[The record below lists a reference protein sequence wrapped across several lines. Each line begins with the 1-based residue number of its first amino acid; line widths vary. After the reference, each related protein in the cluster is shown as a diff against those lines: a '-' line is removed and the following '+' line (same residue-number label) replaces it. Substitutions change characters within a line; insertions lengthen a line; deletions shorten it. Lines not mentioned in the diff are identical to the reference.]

1 MRVSVGVYL
10 GAPGVYGAPPL
21 APDIALGPIRLDV
34 TGFVG
39 VAWRGPVNE
48 PVPVTSWSQFI
59 DRFGS
64 LTDPDGR
71 TCPGLL
77 PLAVRAFFDQGG
89 VRAWVNRIGPV
100 THDPLASAEL
110 ELTDLGAR
118 LVAAGE
124 GSWGD
129 RLRATLEF
137 DTSGSFRPPPAGDPG
152 VVRPGELAVPD
163 AVSLPDGSLVL
174 LGGTTDDPFGTLHWV
189 TGSLERP
196 LPRGGRLRMARLDP
210 PPPEGADLGP
220 VTVITGTLLVRDGDP
235 TLPRVETI
243 TGLGLHPAHPRYPPA
258 VLQAESRLVRAGQG
272 WTGPLVPD
280 RALIPVVST
289 LLHGGRD
296 RFAEID
302 GDSLFDADGADS
314 DPLDERV
321 DHRGV
326 DLAGRI
332 DELGLLCVPDLT
344 WQWRAQPGSPP
355 DAPKPASNSQFQ
367 PCTPDPA
374 PVLYASTVQ
383 ATTQLEPQSPDDL
396 AEILRRQQ
404 RLVDVAVLRR
414 RFVALLDAPSGLSVA
429 DVSTWRSHFDTSFA
443 AAYHPWLKVAD
454 PSGGAA
460 WLIPPSAVAA
470 GIIAAR
476 EQQLGLPWG
485 PANELAVSA
494 VTATD
499 VVTDPVHDQLHRLGI
514 NVFRAE
520 RDGFRL
526 TAARTLST
534 DPGYRQLSVR
544 RLMTMICLT
553 LERESQWL
561 VFEPNTPN
569 LRSTL
574 RHVLTQFL
582 ADMFRG
588 GAFAGATEA
597 QSFFVRCDDSLN
609 SAPVQALGRLIAEI
623 GVAPASPLEYLI
635 LRLTQDAD
643 GGVQVVSGT

>member
-1 MRVSVGVYL
+1 MSVGVSL
-10 GAPGVYGAPPL
+10 GAPGVYRAPPL
-21 APDIALGPIRLDV
+21 APDVALGPIRLDV

-39 VAWRGPVNE
+39 VTWRGPVNE
-48 PVPVTSWSQFI
+48 PVLITSWSQFV
-59 DRFGS
+59 DRFGG

-100 THDPLASAEL
+100 AQDPLASAEL
-110 ELTDLGAR
+110 ELADLGAR
-118 LVAAGE
+118 LTAAGE
-124 GSWGD
+124 GTWGD
-129 RLRATLEF
+129 RLGATLEF
-137 DTSGSFRPPPAGDPG
+137 DMSGSFRPPPAGDPG
-152 VVRPGELAVPD
+152 VVRPGELAVPE

-174 LGGTTDDPFGTLHWV
+174 LGGTTDDPSGTLHWV

-196 LPRGGRLRMARLDP
+196 LPGGGRLRVARLDP
-210 PPPEGADLGP
+210 MPPAGTDPGR
-220 VTVITGTLLVRDGDP
+220 VTVITGTLLVRDSDP
-235 TLPRVETI
+235 TLPRAETI

-258 VLQAESRLVRAGQG
+258 VLAAESRLVRAGPG
-272 WTGPLVPD
+272 WTEPLLPD
-280 RALIPVVST
+280 QALTPVDAA
-289 LLHGGRD
+289 LLHGGLD

-302 GDSLFDADGADS
+302 AGSLFDADGADA
-314 DPLDERV
+314 DPLDERD

-344 WQWRAQPGSPP
+344 WEWRALPPSPP
-355 DAPKPASNSQFQ
+355 DTQEPASSSQFE
-367 PCTPDPA
+367 PCRLDPA

-383 ATTQLEPQSPDDL
+383 ATTQLEPQSAGDL
-396 AEILRRQQ
+396 AEIVRRQQ
-404 RLVDVAVLRR
+404 RLVDVAALRH
-414 RFVALLDAPSGLSVA
+414 RFVVLLDAPPGLSVA
-429 DVSTWRSHFDTSFA
+429 DVITWRSHFDTSYA

-460 WLIPPSAVAA
+460 QPAPPSAFAA

-476 EQQLGLPWG
+476 EQQLGLSWG

-499 VVTDPVHDQLHRLGI
+499 VVTDAIHDQLHRLGI

-544 RLMTMICLT
+544 RLMTMICQAV
-553 LERESQWL
+553 ERESQWL
-561 VFEPNTPN
+561 VFEPNTPG

-582 ADMFRG
+582 ADLFRG

-597 QSFFVRCDDSLN
+597 QSFFVRCDDTLN
-609 SAPVQALGRLIAEI
+609 PAPVQALGRLIAEI

-635 LRLTQDAD
+635 VRLTQNAD

>member
-1 MRVSVGVYL
+1 VSVGVYL
-10 GAPGVYGAPPL
+10 GAPGVYRAPPL
-21 APDIALGPIRLDV
+21 VQDPALGPIRLDA

-48 PVPVTSWSQFI
+48 PVLITSWSQFV
-59 DRFGS
+59 DRFGD

-71 TCPGLL
+71 ACPGLL

-89 VRAWVNRIGPV
+89 VRAWVNRVGPV
-100 THDPLASAEL
+100 TGDPLASAEL
-110 ELTDLGAR
+110 ELTGLEAT

-129 RLRATLEF
+129 RLQATLEF
-137 DTSGSFRPPPAGDPG
+137 GMSGSFRPPTVGAPS
-152 VVRPGELAVPD
+152 VVQAGELAVPD
-163 AVSLPDGSLVL
+163 AVSLPDGSLLL
-174 LGGTTDDPFGTLHWV
+174 LGGTADDPFGTLHWV

-196 LPRGGRLRMARLDP
+196 LPGGGRLRIARLDP
-210 PPPEGADLGP
+210 APPAGADLGP
-220 VTVITGTLLVRDGDP
+220 VTVITGTLLVRDDDP
-235 TLPRVETI
+235 TLPRAETI
-243 TGLGLHPAHPRYPPA
+243 TGLGLHPAHPRYPAA
-258 VLQAESRLVRAGQG
+258 VLKIESRLVRDGQG
-272 WTGPLVPD
+272 WTKPVLPDQALVPV
-280 RALIPVVST
+280 AAV

-296 RFAEID
+296 RFAET
-302 GDSLFDADGADS
+302 GADSLFDADGADS
-314 DPLDERV
+314 DPFDERT

-332 DELGLLCVPDLT
+332 DELGLLCVPDLS
-344 WQWRAQPGSPP
+344 WEWRALPPSPP
-355 DAPKPASNSQFQ
+355 DTPKPAHSSQFQ
-367 PCTPDPA
+367 PCAADPA
-374 PVLYASTVQ
+374 PALYASTVQ
-383 ATTQLEPQSPDDL
+383 ATTQLDPQSADDL
-396 AEILRRQQ
+396 AEIVRRQQ
-404 RLVDVAVLRR
+404 RLVDVAVVRH
-414 RFVALLDAPSGLSVA
+414 RFVALLDVPAGISAA
-429 DVSTWRSHFDTSFA
+429 DVTTWRSHFDTSYA

-460 WLIPPSAVAA
+460 RPAPPSAFAA

-476 EQQLGLPWG
+476 EQQLGLSWG

-499 VVTDPVHDQLHRLGI
+499 VVTDAIHDQLHRLGI
-514 NVFRAE
+514 NVFRAG

-534 DPGYRQLSVR
+534 DPAYRQLSVR

-553 LERESQWL
+553 VERESQWL
-561 VFEPNTPN
+561 VFEPNTPG

-582 ADMFRG
+582 ADLFRG

-597 QSFFVRCDDSLN
+597 QSFFVRCDDTLN
-609 SAPVQALGRLIAEI
+609 SASVQALGRLIAEI
-623 GVAPASPLEYLI
+623 GVAPVSPLEYLI
-635 LRLTQDAD
+635 VRLTQDAD
-643 GGVQVVSGT
+643 GGMQVVSGT

>member
-1 MRVSVGVYL
+1 MSVGVYL
-10 GAPGVYGAPPL
+10 GAPGVYRAPPL
-21 APDIALGPIRLDV
+21 ATDVALGPIRLDV

-48 PVPVTSWSQFI
+48 PVLITSWSQFV
-59 DRFGS
+59 DRFGG
-64 LTDPDGR
+64 LTDPDGH

-77 PLAVRAFFDQGG
+77 PLAVSAFFDQGG
-89 VRAWVNRIGPV
+89 VRAWVNRVGPV
-100 THDPLASAEL
+100 TDDPLASAEL
-110 ELTDLGAR
+110 ELAGLGAR

-129 RLRATLEF
+129 RLQATLEF
-137 DTSGSFRPPPAGDPG
+137 DMSGSFRPPAVGDPG
-152 VVRPGELAVPD
+152 VVRAGELAVPD

-196 LPRGGRLRMARLDP
+196 LPGGGRLRVARLDP
-210 PPPEGADLGP
+210 PPAEGTDP
-220 VTVITGTLLVRDGDP
+220 DRVTVITGTLLVRDDDP
-235 TLPRVETI
+235 TLPRAETI
-243 TGLGLHPAHPRYPPA
+243 AGLGLHPAHPRYPPA
-258 VLQAESRLVRAGQG
+258 VLKDESRLVRTCQG
-272 WTGPLVPD
+272 WTEPLLPD
-280 RALIPVVST
+280 RALVPVAAV

-302 GDSLFDADGADS
+302 ADSLFDADGADG
-314 DPLDERV
+314 DPLDERH

-344 WQWRAQPGSPP
+344 WEWRALPPSPP
-355 DAPKPASNSQFQ
+355 DTPKSASSSQFQ

-383 ATTQLEPQSPDDL
+383 ATTQLEPQSAGDL
-396 AEILRRQQ
+396 AETVRRQQ
-404 RLVDVAVLRR
+404 RLVDVAVLRH
-414 RFVALLDAPSGLSVA
+414 RFVALLDVPAGISVA
-429 DVSTWRSHFDTSFA
+429 DVSTWRSHFDTSYA

-460 WLIPPSAVAA
+460 WSTPPSAFAA

-499 VVTDPVHDQLHRLGI
+499 VVTDAVHDQLHRLGI

-553 LERESQWL
+553 VERESQWL
-561 VFEPNTPN
+561 VFEPNTPD

-597 QSFFVRCDDSLN
+597 QSFFVRCDDTLN

-635 LRLTQDAD
+635 VRLTQDAD

>member
-1 MRVSVGVYL
+1 VY
-10 GAPGVYGAPPL
+10 PAPPL

-48 PVPVTSWSQFI
+48 PVLITSWSQFV
-59 DRFGS
+59 DRFGG
-64 LTDPDGR
+64 LTDPGGR

-100 THDPLASAEL
+100 THDPRASAEL
-110 ELTDLGAR
+110 ELPDLGAR

-137 DTSGSFRPPPAGDPG
+137 DTSGSFRPPSAGDPG
-152 VVRPGELAVPD
+152 VMRPGELAVPD

-196 LPRGGRLRMARLDP
+196 LPCGGRLRMARLDP
-210 PPPEGADLGP
+210 PPAGGTDLDR
-220 VTVITGTLLVRDGDP
+220 VTVVTGTLLVRDDDP
-235 TLPRVETI
+235 TLPRAETI
-243 TGLGLHPAHPRYPPA
+243 TGLGLHPSHPRYPPA
-258 VLQAESRLVRAGQG
+258 VLEVESRLVRAQD
-272 WTGPLVPD
+272 WTEPLLPD
-280 RALIPVVST
+280 RALVPVAAV
-289 LLHGGRD
+289 LMHGGRD
-296 RFAEID
+296 RFAEI
-302 GDSLFDADGADS
+302 GADSLFDDDGADG
-314 DPLDERV
+314 DPLDERE

-326 DLAGRI
+326 DRAGRI

-344 WQWRAQPGSPP
+344 WEWRALPPSPP
-355 DAPKPASNSQFQ
+355 DTPKSAFSSQFQ
-367 PCTPDPA
+367 PCTPVPA

-383 ATTQLEPQSPDDL
+383 ATTQLEPQSADDL
-396 AEILRRQQ
+396 AEIVRRQQ
-404 RLVDVAVLRR
+404 RLVDVAVLRH
-414 RFVALLDAPSGLSVA
+414 RFVALLDAPAGISVA
-429 DVSTWRSHFDTSFA
+429 DVSTWRSHFDTSYA

-460 WLIPPSAVAA
+460 RPTPPSAFAA

-476 EQQLGLPWG
+476 ERQLGLPWG

-499 VVTDPVHDQLHRLGI
+499 VVTDAVHDQLHRMGI

-526 TAARTLST
+526 TAARTLSI

-553 LERESQWL
+553 VERESHWL
-561 VFEPNTPN
+561 VFEPNTPG

-582 ADMFRG
+582 ADLFRG

-597 QSFFVRCDDSLN
+597 QSFFVRCDDTLN
-609 SAPVQALGRLIAEI
+609 PAPVQALGRLIAEI

-635 LRLTQDAD
+635 VRLTQDAD